1 MSDDEF
7 DNLPDLFSGV
17 SETEWSRI
25 LDQPTT
31 PPASN
36 HHSQPQ
42 QPDPPRGGRPTSSSS
57 NSAGSPQS
65 TDYGDDSSLD
75 ENALAE
81 LDRIETH
88 ALQTGG
94 GPSSATR
101 GTGRFFIRKGASLCM

>member
-31 PPASN
+31 LPASN